1 MYKELIISVVII
13 LAIIAGNYI
22 TENYVNNAV
31 QEMTDGLE
39 NIRKE
44 LVVEQINQEQVES
57 HLSDLQAKWQ
67 ELNDKMA
74 YFIEHNELEKVQTN
88 IVSLVSFAKSK
99 DYEDAVNQL
108 DTGIYILSHV
118 KEKYQLELK
127 NIF

>member
-88 IVSLVSFAKSK
+88 LVSLVSFAKSK

>member
-57 HLSDLQAKWQ
+57 HLNDLQAKWQ